1 MPNHVHM
8 LVLPKISPSKFMKS
22 LKGFTAREANLVL
35 NRTGE
40 PFWQAESYDHWVR
53 NSDEGERIRGRHE
66 CLRHVGSIIR
76 VKWVCLLHVIF
87 WPGATIMEPYDGS
100 KIIAERFDRRDAGG
114 AGAGG
119 ASVLAN
125 HRSRNTRPRRGG
137 ASSGGDGRT
146 RRPQGRRE
154 RHRCG
159 VGRLLHDQRR
169 GTAPVGSR
177 R

>member
-1 MPNHVHM
+1 MRAAPLATIRRGVELGHYDLLAYVVMPNHVHM

-22 LKGFTAREANLVL
+22 LKGFTAREANLVS

-100 KIIAERFDRRDAGG
+100 
-114 AGAGG
+114 
-119 ASVLAN
+119 
-125 HRSRNTRPRRGG
+125 
-137 ASSGGDGRT
+137 
-146 RRPQGRRE
+146 
-154 RHRCG
+154 
-159 VGRLLHDQRR
+159 
-169 GTAPVGSR
+169 
-177 R
+177 